1 MKKNNFSLSALLKGL
16 FLPILAA
23 VFLFCFATAVNSLSN
38 GRQEE
43 SLQQLEAALRRACVA
58 CYATEGIYPPNLAY
72 LKDHY
77 GIQIDEDNYVVH
89 YDIFAENLMPDITV
103 LTNY

>member
-58 CYATEGIYPPNLAY
+58 TEGISPPNLAY
-72 LKDHY
+72 LKEHY